1 MGVHLLADFGAVLSA
16 ETEGQPAGGGASMLP
31 LLVVAGLF
39 LLFMMWSNRNRQKRA
54 AQFREGLRPGQKV
67 QLMGGLIG
75 HLVTIGEREV
85 FVELAPGVVVTAV
98 PQAVQGIINDP
109 EDTDEDAP
117 GLIDGDD
124 SEDLDR

>member
-1 MGVHLLADFGAVLSA
+1 
-16 ETEGQPAGGGASMLP
+16 MLP

-54 AQFREGLRPGQKV
+54 AKFRQGLRPGQKV

-85 FVELAPGVVVTAV
+85 FVELAPGVVITAV
-98 PQAVQGIINDP
+98 PQAVQGVINDP
-109 EDTDEDAP
+109 EDVEDGPEEIEP
-117 GLIDGDD
+117 GSFDGDEP
-124 SEDLDR
+124 EDLDR